1 MEPVYVDVHIHTS
14 ENPDC
19 LNQDYDIDTLLKQVR
34 VQAQKQH
41 ALISLT
47 DHNTINKKAYLDAMS
62 KCESDIHLL
71 LGVELHIHYVIDTE
85 AYHCHIFFK
94 DKISEQKID
103 DINIILDRLYKKK
116 TVTKTDKSL
125 PIPIKNAASFRLW
138 RFPVWFQNMIRPA

>member
-14 ENPDC
+14 ENPDS
-19 LNQDYDIDTLLKQVR
+19 LNQSYDIDMLFEKVR
-34 VQAQKQH
+34 AQAQGQH

-85 AYHCHIFFK
+85 AYHCHILFK
-94 DKISEQKID
+94 DDITEQK
-103 DINIILDRLYKKK
+103 
-116 TVTKTDKSL
+116 
-125 PIPIKNAASFRLW
+125 
-138 RFPVWFQNMIRPA
+138 